1 MMFPKVPVVPRK
13 YVICDPFV
21 LVVICPW
28 AHSTPFRSGP
38 ACLHPSVHG
47 LSGLCALK
55 TPHLS
60 KEMAAGAAL
69 VAAESILAL
78 TPVVI
83 KKTPLDPISAIWSRI
98 LSSAALGYW
107 ISGDRELQRKE
118 WAGAGMLGYFNLL
131 HVATSYESF
140 RHLPAGQAMSLLYTY
155 PMWNLVLGSV
165 FGGETINPKEWMYM
179 GLALVGSLFLNM
191 GPGAPAEAALVRKP
205 VPWWGVFMG
214 LVMAITESA
223 MHTTLKKLNWL
234 DPAKSVW
241 VVNSSASVW
250 LAGFLGLQTLV
261 SGVDAP
267 GFTNH
272 SATWWDA
279 AALTAFH
286 SVSMFSGYWL
296 RFFAVPRLSVVNYS
310 ILSYAGLLAAYLF
323 GFLFLGERPGWMSL
337 LGAALILVAGL
348 LLQTLPKENERKD
361 R

>member
-1 MMFPKVPVVPRK
+1 MAAASA
-13 YVICDPFV
+13 
-21 LVVICPW
+21 LVV
-28 AHSTPFRSGP
+28 
-38 ACLHPSVHG
+38 
-47 LSGLCALK
+47 
-55 TPHLS
+55 
-60 KEMAAGAAL
+60 
-69 VAAESILAL
+69 AESILAL

-107 ISGDRELQRKE
+107 ISGDRTLPRKE

-155 PMWNLVLGSV
+155 PMWNLVLGSI
-165 FGGETINPKEWMYM
+165 FGCEAIKPKEWAYM
-179 GLALVGSLFLNM
+179 GLALMGSIFLNM
-191 GPGAPAEAALVRKP
+191 GPGAPAEAALTRKP
-205 VPWWGVFMG
+205 VPWWGILMG

-223 MHTTLKKLNWL
+223 MHTTLKGLGWM

-241 VVNSSASVW
+241 VVNSSASIW

-261 SGVDAP
+261 SGVDTP
-267 GFTNH
+267 QFTNPN
-272 SATWWDA
+272 ATWWDA
-279 AALTAFH
+279 LLLTGFH

-296 RFFAVPRLSVVNYS
+296 RFFAVPRLSVVTYS

-337 LGAALILVAGL
+337 AGAALILVAGL
-348 LLQTLPKENERKD
+348 LLQTLPKENGGEERKTD
-361 R
+361 D

>member
-1 MMFPKVPVVPRK
+1 
-13 YVICDPFV
+13 
-21 LVVICPW
+21 
-28 AHSTPFRSGP
+28 
-38 ACLHPSVHG
+38 
-47 LSGLCALK
+47 
-55 TPHLS
+55 
-60 KEMAAGAAL
+60 MAAASAL

-107 ISGDRELQRKE
+107 ISGDRTLPKKE
-118 WAGAGMLGYFNLL
+118 WVGAGMLGYFNLL

-165 FGGETINPKEWMYM
+165 FGGEAIKPKEWAYM
-179 GLALVGSLFLNM
+179 GLALVGSIFLNM
-191 GPGAPAEAALVRKP
+191 GPGAPAEAALTRKP
-205 VPWWGVFMG
+205 VPWWGVLMG

-223 MHTTLKKLNWL
+223 MHTTLKGLGWM

-241 VVNSSASVW
+241 VVNSSASIW
-250 LAGFLGLQTLV
+250 LAGFMGLQTLV
-261 SGVDAP
+261 SDVGGLAVP
-267 GFTNH
+267 KITNGN
-272 SATWWDA
+272 STWGDVFQ
-279 AALTAFH
+279 LTAFH

-296 RFFAVPRLSVVNYS
+296 RFFAVPRLSVVTYS

-337 LGAALILVAGL
+337 AGAALILAAGL
-348 LLQTLPKENERKD
+348 LLQTLPKEGVDEERKSND
-361 R
+361 